1 MASILLSFATLEES
15 IFMLFF
21 KFLILFLIFNVI
33 LLLLLFFIFYYSS
46 MQRDFSIKFC
56 LSSIPSG
63 ALLSHMLKKIKVI
76 DSATLMCCGVDLF
89 SLKSGLWLKLR
100 AQAPAPGSG
109 FSSGLWLQLRAL
121 ASAPAPALA
130 PGVKRTFKIF
140 PQFFELLKT
149 SF

>member
-1 MASILLSFATLEES
+1 
-15 IFMLFF
+15 
-21 KFLILFLIFNVI
+21 
-33 LLLLLFFIFYYSS
+33 

-56 LSSIPSG
+56 HSSIPSG

-100 AQAPAPGSG
+100 AQA
-109 FSSGLWLQLRAL
+109 RAL
-121 ASAPAPALA
+121 ASAPAPAPALA

-140 PQFFELLKT
+140 PQFFELLET